1 VLSAATL
8 RDANLSTGSDHR
20 TDTNLTNADLKL
32 ANLSDTNL
40 RDAEGVTKDEL
51 EEQADSLQGATMP
64 DGQKYED

>member
-1 VLSAATL
+1 
-8 RDANLSTGSDHR
+8 LSTGSDDR